1 MLKINKEISM
11 SFTGIDPENKAKL
24 TKVINEGVQ
33 TMSEIQDLREGLRDT
48 VKALAE
54 ELQIKPNV
62 INKAIRV
69 AHKADWTQIQED
81 FDVLETILEATNR
94 K

>member
-1 MLKINKEISM
+1 M
-11 SFTGIDPENKAKL
+11 SFTGIDPEGKAKL

-33 TMSEIQDLREGLRDT
+33 VTQEIADLREGLKET

-69 AHKADWTQIQED
+69 AFKADWAQIEED
-81 FDVLETILEATNR
+81 HEVLEAVLEATNR

>member
-1 MLKINKEISM
+1 M
-11 SFTGIDPENKAKL
+11 SFTGIDPEGKAKL

-33 TMSEIQDLREGLRDT
+33 VTQEIADLREGLKDT

-54 ELQIKPNV
+54 ELQVKPAV

-69 AHKADWTQIQED
+69 AFKADWAQIEED
-81 FDVLETILEATNR
+81 HEVLETILEAANR

>member
-1 MLKINKEISM
+1 M
-11 SFTGIDPENKAKL
+11 SFTGIDPEGKAKL

-33 TMSEIQDLREGLRDT
+33 LTQEITDLREGLKET

-54 ELQIKPNV
+54 ELQIKPGV

-69 AHKADWTQIQED
+69 AFKADWQQIEED
-81 FDVLETILEATNR
+81 HEVLEAVLEATNR

>member
-1 MLKINKEISM
+1 M
-11 SFTGIDPENKAKL
+11 SFTGIDPEGKAKL

-33 TMSEIQDLREGLRDT
+33 VTQEVSDLKEGLKET

-54 ELQIKPNV
+54 ELQIKPGV

-69 AHKADWTQIQED
+69 AFKADWAQIDED
-81 FDVLETILEATNR
+81 HEVLEAVLEATNR